1 MTGLLLGLDA
11 NQSTILIFNL
21 ILKTLGAGIDP
32 YRAAR
37 LSLLRNRRLGVQMP
51 RVWLSLAEGKTK
63 KPQPNWLRFQNF
75 TDSYAGAIKGLNEKR
90 GQKVSYF
97 S

>member
-1 MTGLLLGLDA
+1 
-11 NQSTILIFNL
+11 
-21 ILKTLGAGIDP
+21 
-32 YRAAR
+32 
-37 LSLLRNRRLGVQMP
+37 MP

-63 KPQPNWLRFQNF
+63 KPQPNWLRSKQFF
-75 TDSYAGAIKGLNEKR
+75 RTSPTATPGLSKVKNEKR